1 MIRIISGSQKGKKL
15 NVADKITKALTD
27 RIKTSIFD
35 LLKDFIPESRVL
47 DLFGGS
53 GNFALEALSRGAK
66 NATIV
71 ELNPK
76 AIDIIKNNVLIT
88 NFFNNTKI
96 VNRDAFKYTKAV
108 KGRESFDIIFLDPP
122 FPFTIKEKQH
132 LLSLSIDLL
141 DNNNPNALL
150 IFRYPIRET
159 HTSTKV
165 TEVYA
170 KNYGISKVSFY
181 RKTQGQ

>member
-15 NVADKITKALTD
+15 DVADKVTKALTD

-35 LLKDFIPESRVL
+35 LLKDFIPKSRVL

-66 NATIV
+66 KATIV
-71 ELNPK
+71 ELNSK
-76 AIDIIKNNVLIT
+76 AIDIIKNNVQIT
-88 NFFNNTKI
+88 NFFNNTEI
-96 VNRDAFKYTKAV
+96 VNRDAFKYAKSV

-132 LLSLSIDLL
+132 LLSLSFDLL
-141 DNNNPNALL
+141 NKNNPDALL
-150 IFRYPIRET
+150 IFRYPKKEI
-159 HTSTKV
+159 HTSTKGV
-165 TEVYA
+165 EVYA
-170 KNYGISKVSFY
+170 KDYGISKVSFY
-181 RKTQGQ
+181 RKTLGQ

>member
-15 NVADKITKALTD
+15 GVADKVTKALTD
-27 RIKTSIFD
+27 RIKTSVFD
-35 LLKDFIPESRVL
+35 LLKDFIPKSKVL

-53 GNFALEALSRGAK
+53 GNFAIEALSRGAK

-71 ELNPK
+71 ELNIK
-76 AIDIIKNNVLIT
+76 AIDIIKNNILIT

-96 VNRDAFKYTKAV
+96 VNRDAFKYAKSV

-122 FPFTIKEKQH
+122 FTFTMKEKQH

-141 DNNNPNALL
+141 DKNNPDALL
-150 IFRYPIRET
+150 VFRYSKREI
-159 HTSTKV
+159 HASTKGV
-165 TEVYA
+165 EVYA
-170 KNYGISKVSFY
+170 KDYGISKVSFFK
-181 RKTQGQ
+181 KTQSQ